1 MMGKDLKSYLISRR
15 EVALSEGNE
24 KYQKYTE
31 SNFEEKRLLGGY
43 A

>member
-1 MMGKDLKSYLISRR
+1 M
-15 EVALSEGNE
+15 ELSEVNE

-31 SNFEEKRLLGGY
+31 GNFEEKRLLGRY

>member
-1 MMGKDLKSYLISRR
+1 
-15 EVALSEGNE
+15 VALSEENE

>member
-1 MMGKDLKSYLISRR
+1 MIGRNLNSYLISRR
-15 EVALSEGNE
+15 KVELSEGNE
-24 KYQKYTE
+24 KYQKHIE

>member
-1 MMGKDLKSYLISRR
+1 MMGRDLNSYLIGRN
-15 EVALSEGNE
+15 EVELSEVNE

-31 SNFEEKRLLGGY
+31 GNFEEKRLLGGY